1 MPTWATKK
9 ARKIGTTQG
18 AMRTGHTARRRPPQR
33 VFLLSPA
40 NSAGERMALVLS
52 PRARFPLAQAVQAGG
67 APLGEVFRF
76 ASGLYFR
83 GKLAYAEA
91 FARPPPGLPGALVI
105 APGAGLVP
113 ADVAIRAE
121 HLRAFAAVPVDARDA
136 RFREPLLAAARLVAE
151 RLGSRD
157 EVVLLGSIASD
168 KYVAP
173 LLSVFE
179 ERLLFP
185 VDFVGRGDMSRGGL
199 MLRAARA
206 GVELAYA
213 PVLGAVRHGKR
224 PPRLEPWRRV
234 ATATP
239 TARRR
244 RR

>member
-1 MPTWATKK
+1 
-9 ARKIGTTQG
+9 
-18 AMRTGHTARRRPPQR
+18 MRGGHIARRPATHR

-40 NSAGERMALVLS
+40 NSAGERMGLVLS
-52 PRARFPLAQAVQAGG
+52 SRASFPLARAVQAEG

-83 GKLAYAEA
+83 GKLAYSAA
-91 FARPPPGLPGALVI
+91 FARPPPGVPGAFVI

-113 ADVAIRAE
+113 PDVVIRAE

-136 RFREPLLAAARLVAE
+136 RFRAPLLEAARLVAA
-151 RLGSRD
+151 RLGEAD

-168 KYVAP
+168 KYVEP

-199 MLRAARA
+199 LLRCARA
-206 GVELAYA
+206 GTELAY
-213 PVLGAVRHGKR
+213 VGVRDAVRRGPR
-224 PPRLEPWRRV
+224 PPRLAPLR
-234 ATATP
+234 
-239 TARRR
+239 
-244 RR
+244 